1 MLPIAQGFGSLA
13 PLAHGG
19 QPTFQLAPSRLQPPA
34 RGSPPPSPSS
44 SEGLIST
51 MDLIAG
57 LRSAGIYVDN
67 FTEVHLADLR
77 ITPAQAD
84 RALEAYRTYE
94 DTAARVAV
102 ETRTASIPGVKRKE
116 LLPLFFDYLL
126 KEFDY

>member
-19 QPTFQLAPSRLQPPA
+19 QPTFQLAPPRLQPPA

-102 ETRTASIPGVKRKE
+102 ETRTASIPGVKKKRTSS
-116 LLPLFFDYLL
+116 PLF
-126 KEFDY
+126 